1 VFYGNP
7 VYPSLGALFPSDPWS
22 EAAAYKFKW
31 SYQEGQMWAP
41 TRDLEGLLETAQALF
56 TFSFIPNDWPR
67 FHKHVP
73 VFGSLFTLLLP
84 ALLVLRKTGR
94 IWLVVLWIHVGVF
107 AWYSV
112 HHQDR
117 YLQAL
122 VPLMSACVAAT
133 LGLIW
138 KTFGN
143 AVRGLVC
150 VLVALQVVWGGDVY
164 FFETHAMARSPIK
177 KVVDMLSS
185 GFTRDYEERFRV
197 QSRYQRIGE
206 AVPKGSRVLF
216 HEHNMHLGVGTE
228 TVLDKHQWQ
237 LGIDYAAAGSPE
249 GIRKLLLGL
258 GVTHVYYVPGRSDTI
273 DTLAG
278 DILFHDFVSQHGQ
291 DPQRVGGGI
300 VATVPT
306 TPITKPL
313 RDWVVS
319 LSCGRAPHPGLYR
332 LSALAVPPYGP
343 EKDHYGRAE
352 ESGSDL
358 ESALEWL
365 PRADFVVYDTNCGKR
380 PPPVVSAAFEE
391 LFSRKG
397 QAIWRRRAARERPF
411 VRERPEPSGTPSEE
425 DHDDA
430 EAPEH

>member
-1 VFYGNP
+1 
-7 VYPSLGALFPSDPWS
+7 
-22 EAAAYKFKW
+22 
-31 SYQEGQMWAP
+31 
-41 TRDLEGLLETAQALF
+41 
-56 TFSFIPNDWPR
+56 
-67 FHKHVP
+67 

-84 ALLVLRKTGR
+84 ALLVLRGTRR

-122 VPLMSACVAAT
+122 VPLMAGCVAAT
-133 LGLIW
+133 LGLVW
-138 KTFGN
+138 KSFGN

-185 GFTRDYEERFRV
+185 GFTRDYEERFKV

-206 AVPKGSRVLF
+206 AVPEGSRVLF
-216 HEHNMHLGVGTE
+216 HEHNMHLGVRRE

-249 GIRKLLLGL
+249 GVRALLVGL

-273 DTLAG
+273 DSLAG
-278 DILFHDFVSQHGQ
+278 DILFHEFVTQHGEQ
-291 DPQRVGGGI
+291 PQRVSGGI
-300 VATVPT
+300 VVTVPT
-306 TPITKPL
+306 TKLTKPF
-313 RDWVVS
+313 RDTVLS
-319 LSCGRAPHPGLYR
+319 LSCGKPPHPGLYR

-343 EKDHYGRAE
+343 QKDRYGRAE
-352 ESGSDL
+352 ESGSDQ

-365 PRADFVVYDTNCGKR
+365 PQAQFVVFDTRCGKR
-380 PPPVVSAAFEE
+380 PQAVVTGAFDE

-397 QAIWRRRAARERPF
+397 QSVWRRRAPRERAPARERGELGAPAA
-411 VRERPEPSGTPSEE
+411 E
-425 DHDDA
+425 DAADEA
-430 EAPEH
+430 EDPEH